1 MGKTKD
7 AAQAIED
14 WIASNYFLGMKE
26 KLNDEGFEC
35 DSKVDSPWYTS
46 DAPRSKCMEVHNVV
60 MPEVVKKLEAD
71 HSLPYIIKKV
81 TIRML
86 KHRVFSDKEITDQK
100 QVEANGINA

>member
-14 WIASNYFLGMKE
+14 WIATNYFLGMKD

-35 DSKVDSPWYTS
+35 DSKADSPWYTS
-46 DAPRSKCMEVHNVV
+46 DAPRSRCMEVHNIL

-71 HSLPYIIKKV
+71 HNLPYIVKKV
-81 TIRML
+81 TIQML
-86 KHRVFSDKEITDQK
+86 KAKKFSDNEIAAQK
-100 QVEANGINA
+100 KVESNGSNA